1 MKKLMMV
8 VTLGLAFVI
17 AGCAN
22 KADNMDDGMMK
33 NESTMMKKDHS
44 MDDTMMKKESAMMKK
59 NHSMDDGMMKKDRV
73 MDEKMKQLM
82 TNDDAM

>member
-8 VTLGLAFVI
+8 ITLGLAFVV

-44 MDDTMMKKESAMMKK
+44 MDEGMMKKESAMMKK
-59 NHSMDDGMMKKDRV
+59 DHSMDDTMMKDDEAMMKKKK
-73 MDEKMKQLM
+73 MDSM
-82 TNDDAM
+82 

>member
-33 NESTMMKKDHS
+33 NESTMMKKES
-44 MDDTMMKKESAMMKK
+44 TMMKKDGMMKDDEAMMKK
-59 NHSMDDGMMKKDRV
+59 KKMDSM
-73 MDEKMKQLM
+73 
-82 TNDDAM
+82 

>member
-8 VTLGLAFVI
+8 VTLGLAFVV

-33 NESTMMKKDHS
+33 KESTMMKKDHS

-59 NHSMDDGMMKKDRV
+59 DHTMDDGMMK
-73 MDEKMKQLM
+73 
-82 TNDDAM
+82 DDAAMMKKKKMDSM

>member
-22 KADNMDDGMMK
+22 KADNMEDSMMK
-33 NESTMMKKDHS
+33 NESTMMNKES
-44 MDDTMMKKESAMMKK
+44 TMIKKESTMMKK
-59 NHSMDDGMMKKDRV
+59 NHSMDDGMMKKDPV

>member
-8 VTLGLAFVI
+8 ITLGLAFVV

-44 MDDTMMKKESAMMKK
+44 MDDGMMKKESVMMKKDHSMDDTMMKDDEAMMKK
-59 NHSMDDGMMKKDRV
+59 KKMDSM
-73 MDEKMKQLM
+73 
-82 TNDDAM
+82 

>member
-8 VTLGLAFVI
+8 ITLGLAFVV

-44 MDDTMMKKESAMMKK
+44 MDEGMMKKESAMMKK
-59 NHSMDDGMMKKDRV
+59 DHSMDDTMMKDDAAMMKKKK
-73 MDEKMKQLM
+73 MDSM
-82 TNDDAM
+82 